1 MPQERAASLPNS
13 DSPASRVEVGVSLS
27 RSTPGQHSMSPGPW
41 LVLPHCVSHRKW
53 THSRR
58 VRRSPEKSGLDFVK
72 EQLATPQQSYDVD
85 TLLHVH
91 QQSVHAA
98 QDSHWLWLVTIAAC
112 SVTVM
117 VLLFFLLRARLQ
129 LLWSRCWRV
138 KTGPSPIAGPRGT
151 TAPDAMLEHGEA
163 GTRSQDPQKP
173 VAFSTY
179 GLRTD

>member
-1 MPQERAASLPNS
+1 MP
-13 DSPASRVEVGVSLS
+13 
-27 RSTPGQHSMSPGPW
+27 
-41 LVLPHCVSHRKW
+41 
-53 THSRR
+53 
-58 VRRSPEKSGLDFVK
+58 PETSGLDLVK
-72 EQLATPQQSYDVD
+72 ERLATPRQSYNFY

-98 QDSHWLWLVTIAAC
+98 QDSQWLRLVTIAAC

-129 LLWSRCWRV
+129 LLWSRYWRV

-173 VAFSTY
+173 VVFKTY
-179 GLRTD
+179 ALRTD